1 MSHNSS
7 VPEPESSYRLPFQAW
22 LLGVAGLIPFL
33 TIPLLITIEF
43 ISYSQGVFYFKQYSA
58 LILSFLGGVLWLN
71 ALMERHTPHM
81 LYVAML
87 PSIFGWFAV
96 SFLSNNMA
104 LTFLTLSF
112 VSLVF
117 YERLFLLIPKDWVKD
132 YSKLRI
138 ILTAV
143 VAASHFVMTILD

>member
-33 TIPLLITIEF
+33 TIPSLITIEF

-58 LILSFLGGVLWLN
+58 IILSFLGGVLWLN
-71 ALMERHTPHM
+71 ALMERHTSHM
-81 LYVAML
+81 LYIAML

-104 LTFLTLSF
+104 VTFLTLSF

-117 YERLFLLIPKDWVKD
+117 YERQFLLIPKDWVTD

-138 ILTAV
+138 MLTAV